1 MHHKLERRLLIY
13 TPLALLCCLAG
24 IWLGVAAAV
33 WSFVQVVLSSSPI
46 GLGHRRR
53 ISPAVYPSSNRRQDM
68 GVFSRMTDIINS
80 NINSMLDQAEDP
92 QKMIRLIIQE
102 MEDTLVEVRSSSAR
116 VLADR
121 KAAARRLEQINSE
134 AAAWEDKARLAVSKG
149 REDLARAALQ
159 EKHAIEEEVAVV
171 EAELQ
176 ATDEHIAQLN
186 EEVGQLQQKLTDA
199 RAKQKALLMRSKTVE
214 SRIKVKR
221 QMQREKLDDAFQRFE
236 HFERRMDNLEGQ
248 LEAMDIGR
256 EVPPDLAAEI
266 DALQEDER
274 INDELQRLKSELGEG
289 DDVQ

>member
-1 MHHKLERRLLIY
+1 
-13 TPLALLCCLAG
+13 
-24 IWLGVAAAV
+24 
-33 WSFVQVVLSSSPI
+33 
-46 GLGHRRR
+46 
-53 ISPAVYPSSNRRQDM
+53 M

-92 QKMIRLIIQE
+92 QKMIRLIIQD

-159 EKHAIEEEVAVV
+159 EKHAIEEEVALV

-289 DDVQ
+289 DAGQ